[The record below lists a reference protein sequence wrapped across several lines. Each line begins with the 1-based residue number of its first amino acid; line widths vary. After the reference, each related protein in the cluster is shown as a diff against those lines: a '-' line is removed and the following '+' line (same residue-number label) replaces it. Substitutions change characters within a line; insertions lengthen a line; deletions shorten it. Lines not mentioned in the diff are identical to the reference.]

1 MITSPRELPDNQLEN
16 IVLSGVRGLHVHP
29 STSFAESIPR
39 YVAGPKVRRE
49 SLGQLLECANELLR
63 RLALRATIGKS
74 TMDSPGA
81 VADYLRLH
89 FRSSQVESFVALY
102 LDSQHRLIA
111 AEELFRGTLGQTSV
125 YPREVVKRALAYNAA
140 ALIVSHNHPSGSPE
154 PSRADEF
161 LTATLKSALALVDI
175 RLIDH
180 FVVAGD
186 ATVSFAQRGLL

>member
-1 MITSPRELPDNQLEN
+1 MITSPRELPDNQLED
-16 IVLSGVRGLHVHP
+16 IVLSGVRGLHSHP
-29 STSFAESIPR
+29 SNGCAEPVPR
-39 YVAGPKVRRE
+39 YIASLKSRRE
-49 SLGQLLECANELLR
+49 SLGQLLDCANELLR
-63 RLALRATIGKS
+63 RLALQATIGKS
-74 TMDSPGA
+74 VMDSPGA

-89 FRSSQVESFVALY
+89 FRGNQAETFVAMF
-102 LDSQHRLIA
+102 LDSRHRLIA

-175 RLIDH
+175 RLMDH